1 MHSEVGQTIAAS
13 NFVHEIENI
22 KFKFTRVNKELF
34 VRIQLILHSVE
45 AMCFAELRFGGLW
58 NSQVRFLVTQDCLL
72 LQQVHIDWWVFAEP
86 CLLGSEVDCA
96 SALTFDNL

>member
-13 NFVHEIENI
+13 NFVDEIENI
-22 KFKFTRVNKELF
+22 EFQLIRVNKELF

-45 AMCFAELRFGGLW
+45 AMSFAEFRFGGLW

-72 LQQVHIDWWVFAEP
+72 LQQIHIYWWVFAEP
-86 CLLGSEVDCA
+86 CLLCSEVDCA
-96 SALTFDNL
+96 SALTFHDL